1 MKSYDD
7 SKLSNYILYLDVNDL
22 HGWSVSQYLTHSK
35 RKWSN

>member
-22 HGWSVSQYLTHSK
+22 RGWSVSQYLTHSK
-35 RKWSN
+35 RKWLN